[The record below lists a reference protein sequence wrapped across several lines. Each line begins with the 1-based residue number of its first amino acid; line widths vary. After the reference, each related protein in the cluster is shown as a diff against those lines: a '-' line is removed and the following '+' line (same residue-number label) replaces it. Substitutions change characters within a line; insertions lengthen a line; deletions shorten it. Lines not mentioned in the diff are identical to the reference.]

1 MREVIEK
8 VMAAEAEAKSLLSH
22 AQQEAEALVQQAR
35 QHALRIA
42 EQSRKDVRLEAER
55 MVAEAETAALAQ
67 KQRQIGQIADALQSG
82 LQLDAADHRHAVKV
96 VVDTLSGSA

>member
-35 QHALRIA
+35 QQALQVA
-42 EQSRKDVRLEAER
+42 EQRRKDVRLEAER
-55 MVAEAETAALAQ
+55 MVAEAETAALVQ
-67 KQRQIGQIADALQSG
+67 KRSQIGQIADALQSG
-82 LQLDAADHRHAVKV
+82 LQLDAADHRRAVKV